1 MRPREKTALEYNA
14 TLKEKFAAHPQVKR
28 IARHRQVPKH
38 IYHERTQQLE
48 SRKKIKRK
56 YVILLIKQ
64 NILLNFVFI
73 LIGKKMFADIQRK
86 IVFRMFLKKRKML
99 FQKLN
104 KLLFL
109 LFILRFY

>member
-56 YVILLIKQ
+56 YVTLLIK
-64 NILLNFVFI
+64 NYVLLN
-73 LIGKKMFADIQRK
+73 
-86 IVFRMFLKKRKML
+86 
-99 FQKLN
+99 N
-104 KLLFL
+104 LFL
-109 LFILRFY
+109 YLQGRKYPQTFKEK